1 MDHGKRAVSTF
12 PIATGEYYKYDYS
25 AGIDI
30 SMYKNI
36 KVPTSYM
43 AAHSDFDFIGNYDE
57 GRKAGLLHVAD
68 HHISPGKKQWTW
80 GNADFGRAWDR
91 NLTDEDGPYIELMTG
106 VFADNQ
112 PDFTWLKPY
121 EEKTFTQY
129 FMPYKQ
135 VGRVKN
141 ATKDAI
147 VNFEIENSVATL
159 LLYTSGSYKN
169 LTLTVEKDGTII
181 YSKTFDCSP
190 LKAFSDTFGTD
201 LSSTVG
207 CTVKAVTENGYTL
220 VSYTGVEEKIEKI
233 CETTIKEDVRC
244 LAGVPSWFLT
254 VINKILEKTGKNNL
268 HEVWPN
274 LELFIHGGISFTPY
288 REQYNRLLP
297 DPKMKYLETYNASEG
312 FFGLQDDPN
321 DSSMLLMLDYGVYYE
336 FMPTSELGKSN
347 PRTVLLEDVKTGV
360 NYALIISTNSGL
372 WRYMIGDTIQFTST
386 KPYKFKITG
395 RTKLFINAFGE
406 EVIIDNATEALN
418 FACRE
423 TGADI
428 YEFTA
433 APIFMGEGKRGAHE
447 WLIEFKNPPAD
458 IEQFADL
465 LDSQIQKLNSDYEAK
480 RMLSLERLHIQIARP
495 NLFNDWL
502 KEKGKLGGQHKVP
515 RLWNDRTHID
525 ELLSM
530 NH

>member
-1 MDHGKRAVSTF
+1 MAFINTILGLFTQKRLAQIDYFKANPLKVQRECLQELLSRAA
-12 PIATGEYYKYDYS
+12 ATEYGQKYDFSSILTTEQYKERLP
-25 AGIDI
+25 IVHYEDI
-30 SMYKNI
+30 SGYVRRMMEGENNI
-36 KVPTSYM
+36 LWPEEVEWFAKSSGTTDAKSK
-43 AAHSDFDFIGNYDE
+43 FIP
-57 GRKAGLLHVAD
+57 V
-68 HHISPGKKQWTW
+68 SPSSLEDCHFRGGKDVIAIF
-80 GNADFGRAWDR
+80 NRLYPDA
-91 NLTDEDGPYIELMTG
+91 G
-106 VFADNQ
+106 VFSG
-112 PDFTWLKPY
+112 
-121 EEKTFTQY
+121 KTLAL
-129 FMPYKQ
+129 
-135 VGRVKN
+135 G
-141 ATKDAI
+141 
-147 VNFEIENSVATL
+147 
-159 LLYTSGSYKN
+159 GSSE
-169 LTLTVEKDGTII
+169 V
-181 YSKTFDCSP
+181 SKTNNNCQY
-190 LKAFSDTFGTD
+190 GD
-201 LSSTVG
+201 LSAILISNTPFWVNRMK
-207 CTVKAVTENGYTL
+207 TPEASIMLMNNW
-220 VSYTGVEEKIEKI
+220 EEKIEKI

-254 VINKILEKTGKNNL
+254 VINKILEKTGKANL

-406 EVIIDNATEALN
+406 EVIIDNATKALN

-423 TGADI
+423 TGADV

-458 IEQFADL
+458 IEQFAEL
-465 LDSQIQKLNSDYEAK
+465 LDNQIQKLNSDYEAK

>member
-1 MDHGKRAVSTF
+1 MAFINTILGLFTQKRLAQIDYFKANPLKVQRECLQELLSRAA
-12 PIATGEYYKYDYS
+12 ATEYGQKYDFSSILTTEQYKERLP
-25 AGIDI
+25 IVHYEDI
-30 SMYKNI
+30 SGYVRRMMEGENNI
-36 KVPTSYM
+36 LWPEEVEWFAKSSGTTDAKSK
-43 AAHSDFDFIGNYDE
+43 FIP
-57 GRKAGLLHVAD
+57 V
-68 HHISPGKKQWTW
+68 SPSSLEDCHFRGGKDVIAIF
-80 GNADFGRAWDR
+80 NRLYPDA
-91 NLTDEDGPYIELMTG
+91 G
-106 VFADNQ
+106 VFSG
-112 PDFTWLKPY
+112 
-121 EEKTFTQY
+121 KTLAL
-129 FMPYKQ
+129 
-135 VGRVKN
+135 G
-141 ATKDAI
+141 
-147 VNFEIENSVATL
+147 
-159 LLYTSGSYKN
+159 GSSE
-169 LTLTVEKDGTII
+169 V
-181 YSKTFDCSP
+181 SKTNNNCQY
-190 LKAFSDTFGTD
+190 GD
-201 LSSTVG
+201 LSAILISNTPFWVNRMK
-207 CTVKAVTENGYTL
+207 TPEASIMLMNNW
-220 VSYTGVEEKIEKI
+220 EEKIEKI

-254 VINKILEKTGKNNL
+254 VINKILERTGKANL

-297 DPKMKYLETYNASEG
+297 DLKMKYLETYNASEG

-423 TGADI
+423 TGADV

-433 APIFMGEGKRGAHE
+433 APIFMDEGKRGAHE

-458 IEQFADL
+458 IEQFAEL
-465 LDSQIQKLNSDYEAK
+465 LDNQIQKLNSDYEAK
-480 RMLSLERLHIQIARP
+480 RMLSLERLHIQIAHP

>member
-1 MDHGKRAVSTF
+1 MAFINTILGLFTQKRLAQIDYFKANPLKVQRECLQELLSRAA
-12 PIATGEYYKYDYS
+12 ATEYGQKYDFSSILTTEQYKERLP
-25 AGIDI
+25 IVHYEDI
-30 SMYKNI
+30 SGYVRRMMEGENNI
-36 KVPTSYM
+36 LWPEEVEWFAKSSGTTDAKSK
-43 AAHSDFDFIGNYDE
+43 FIP
-57 GRKAGLLHVAD
+57 V
-68 HHISPGKKQWTW
+68 SPSSLEDCHFRGGKDVIAIF
-80 GNADFGRAWDR
+80 NRLYPDA
-91 NLTDEDGPYIELMTG
+91 G
-106 VFADNQ
+106 VFSG
-112 PDFTWLKPY
+112 
-121 EEKTFTQY
+121 KTLAL
-129 FMPYKQ
+129 
-135 VGRVKN
+135 G
-141 ATKDAI
+141 
-147 VNFEIENSVATL
+147 
-159 LLYTSGSYKN
+159 GSSE
-169 LTLTVEKDGTII
+169 V
-181 YSKTFDCSP
+181 SKTNNNCQY
-190 LKAFSDTFGTD
+190 GD
-201 LSSTVG
+201 LSAILISNTPFWVNRMK
-207 CTVKAVTENGYTL
+207 TPEASIMLMNNW
-220 VSYTGVEEKIEKI
+220 EEKIEKI

-254 VINKILEKTGKNNL
+254 VINKILEKTGKANL

-297 DPKMKYLETYNASEG
+297 DLKMKYLETYNASEG

-423 TGADI
+423 TGADV

-458 IEQFADL
+458 IEQFAEL
-465 LDSQIQKLNSDYEAK
+465 LDNQIQKLNSDYEAK

>member
-1 MDHGKRAVSTF
+1 MAFINTILGLFTQKRLAQIDYFKANPLKVQRECLQELLSRAA
-12 PIATGEYYKYDYS
+12 ATEYGQKYDFSSILTTEQYKERLP
-25 AGIDI
+25 IVHYEDI
-30 SMYKNI
+30 SGYVRRMMEGENNI
-36 KVPTSYM
+36 LWPEEVEWFAKSSGTTDAKSK
-43 AAHSDFDFIGNYDE
+43 FIP
-57 GRKAGLLHVAD
+57 V
-68 HHISPGKKQWTW
+68 SPSSLEDCHFRGGKDVIAIF
-80 GNADFGRAWDR
+80 NRLYPDA
-91 NLTDEDGPYIELMTG
+91 G
-106 VFADNQ
+106 VFSG
-112 PDFTWLKPY
+112 
-121 EEKTFTQY
+121 KTLAL
-129 FMPYKQ
+129 
-135 VGRVKN
+135 G
-141 ATKDAI
+141 
-147 VNFEIENSVATL
+147 
-159 LLYTSGSYKN
+159 GSSE
-169 LTLTVEKDGTII
+169 V
-181 YSKTFDCSP
+181 SKTNNNCQY
-190 LKAFSDTFGTD
+190 GD
-201 LSSTVG
+201 LSAILISNTPFWVNRMK
-207 CTVKAVTENGYTL
+207 TPEASIMLMNNW
-220 VSYTGVEEKIEKI
+220 EEKIEKI

-254 VINKILEKTGKNNL
+254 VINKILERTGKANL

-423 TGADI
+423 TGADV

-458 IEQFADL
+458 IEQFAEL
-465 LDSQIQKLNSDYEAK
+465 LDNQIQKLNSDYEAK
-480 RMLSLERLHIQIARP
+480 RMLSLERLHIQIAHP